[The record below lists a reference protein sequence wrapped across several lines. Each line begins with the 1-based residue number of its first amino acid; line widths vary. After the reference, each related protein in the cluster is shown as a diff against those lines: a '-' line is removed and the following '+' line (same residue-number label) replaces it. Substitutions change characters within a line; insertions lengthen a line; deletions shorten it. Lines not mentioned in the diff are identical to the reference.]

1 MRLLPLLALAFLAP
15 CVQAADEP
23 AAKPAKKA
31 GRAGAQFPESIS
43 GVSEEQYAKIRRAL
57 MATYGDETVAAARK
71 RLADLKERGRFV
83 KGRNE
88 AEDLRLEFEAARD
101 AMVKATIEAVQKL
114 DPSIEKDPLVLT
126 LNAIEELV
134 KKRGQEAAKAA
145 QEKASAE
152 ERAAAAKMPKED
164 AKPAETPATTE
175 AKSESPK
182 AMTPAELL
190 ADVEGVSA
198 EDMKKF
204 RVAAFKAQRDPK
216 VKEIKAKQAQLRK
229 EAEFLSQ
236 DEKRNMRGEFE
247 ALLADLRKAQEA
259 AVAEAAPSLSKE
271 TIVTILNAIET
282 RARDAAAKAGP
293 KKGTKTPLKP
303 FPFGEKK

>member
-1 MRLLPLLALAFLAP
+1 MRLLPFLALAFLAP

-23 AAKPAKKA
+23 AAKPAKKSA
-31 GRAGAQFPESIS
+31 RAGAQFPESVA
-43 GVSEEQYAKIRRAL
+43 GVPDEQYVKIRRAI
-57 MATYGDETVAAARK
+57 MATYGDETIAAARK
-71 RLADLKERGRFV
+71 RLAELKERTRFV

-88 AEDLRLEFEAARD
+88 AEDLRLEFETARD
-101 AMVKATIEAVQKL
+101 TMVKATIAAVQKF

-126 LNAIEELV
+126 LNAVEELV

-152 ERAAAAKMPKED
+152 ERAAAAKMPKEEGKPAEETAAKEAD
-164 AKPAETPATTE
+164 AKP
-175 AKSESPK
+175 
-182 AMTPAELL
+182 MTPAELL

-198 EDMKKF
+198 EDMRKF
-204 RVAAFKAQRDPK
+204 RIAAFKVQRDPK
-216 VKEIKAKQAQLRK
+216 VKELKAKQTQLRK

-236 DEKRNMRGEFE
+236 EEKRNMRGEFE
-247 ALLADLRKAQEA
+247 ALQADMRKAQEA
-259 AVAEAAPSLSKE
+259 AIAEAAPSLSKE
-271 TIVTILNAIET
+271 TIVTILDAVET

-293 KKGTKTPLKP
+293 KKGAKTPLKP

>member
-1 MRLLPLLALAFLAP
+1 MRLLPLLALALLAP
-15 CVQAADEP
+15 CAFAAEE
-23 AAKPAKKA
+23 AVAKPAKKA
-31 GRAGAQFPESIS
+31 ARAGAQFPESVS
-43 GVSEEQYAKIRRAL
+43 GVSDEQYAKIRRAL
-57 MATYGDETVAAARK
+57 MATYGDEAIAAARK
-71 RLADLKERGRFV
+71 RLADLKERTRFV

-88 AEDLRLEFEAARD
+88 AEDLRAEFETARE
-101 AMVKATIEAVQKL
+101 AMVKATLEAVQKF

-134 KKRGQEAAKAA
+134 KKRGQEAARAA

-152 ERAAAAKMPKED
+152 ERAAAAKENKD
-164 AKPAETPATTE
+164 AKPAEAPSAE
-175 AKSESPK
+175 AKPESPK

-198 EDMKKF
+198 EDMRKF
-204 RVAAFKAQRDPK
+204 RAAAFKAQRDPK
-216 VKEIKAKQAQLRK
+216 LKEIKAKQTQLRK

-236 DEKRNMRGEFE
+236 EEKKNMRGEFE
-247 ALLADLRKAQEA
+247 ALLADMRKAQEA
-259 AVAEAAPSLSKE
+259 AIAEAAPSLSKE
-271 TIVTILNAIET
+271 TIVTILNAVEE
-282 RARDAAAKAGP
+282 RAREAAAKAGP

>member
-1 MRLLPLLALAFLAP
+1 MRLLPFLALAFLAP

-23 AAKPAKKA
+23 AAKPAKKSA
-31 GRAGAQFPESIS
+31 RAGAQFPESVA
-43 GVSEEQYAKIRRAL
+43 GVPDEQYVKIRRAI
-57 MATYGDETVAAARK
+57 MATYGDETIAAARK
-71 RLADLKERGRFV
+71 RLAELKERTRFV

-88 AEDLRLEFEAARD
+88 AEDLRLEFETARD
-101 AMVKATIEAVQKL
+101 TMVKATIAAVQKF

-126 LNAIEELV
+126 LNAVEELV

-152 ERAAAAKMPKED
+152 ERAAAAKMPKEEGKPAEETAAKEAD
-164 AKPAETPATTE
+164 AKP
-175 AKSESPK
+175 
-182 AMTPAELL
+182 MTPAELL

-198 EDMKKF
+198 EDMRKF
-204 RVAAFKAQRDPK
+204 RIAAFKVQRDPK
-216 VKEIKAKQAQLRK
+216 VKELKAKQTQLRK

-236 DEKRNMRGEFE
+236 EEKRNMRGEFE
-247 ALLADLRKAQEA
+247 ALQADMRKAQEA
-259 AVAEAAPSLSKE
+259 AIAEAAPSLSKE
-271 TIVTILNAIET
+271 TIVTILNAVET

-293 KKGTKTPLKP
+293 KKGAKTPLKP

>member
-1 MRLLPLLALAFLAP
+1 MRPFALIALALLAP
-15 CVQAADEP
+15 CAFAAEE
-23 AAKPAKKA
+23 AVAKPAKKA
-31 GRAGAQFPESIS
+31 ARAGAQFPESVA
-43 GVSEEQYAKIRRAL
+43 GVSDEQYAKIRRAI
-57 MATYGDETVAAARK
+57 MATYADPAIAAARK
-71 RLADLKERGRFV
+71 RLADLKERSRFA

-101 AMVKATIEAVQKL
+101 AMVKATLEAAQKF

-126 LNAIEELV
+126 LNAIEEQV

-145 QEKASAE
+145 QAKASEA
-152 ERAAAAKMPKED
+152 ERAAAKEGKGE
-164 AKPAETPATTE
+164 KPAEKPVAE
-175 AKSESPK
+175 AKPEAPK

-204 RVAAFKAQRDPK
+204 RLAALKAQRDPK
-216 VKEIKAKQAQLRK
+216 VKELKAKQAQLRK

-236 DEKRNMRGEFE
+236 EEKKNLRGEFE
-247 ALLADLRKAQEA
+247 ALLQDLRKAQEA
-259 AVAEAAPSLSKE
+259 AIAESAPSLSKE
-271 TIVTILNAIET
+271 TIANILNAVEE
-282 RARDAAAKAGP
+282 RARQAAAKAGP
-293 KKGTKTPLKP
+293 KNATKTPLKP

>member
-1 MRLLPLLALAFLAP
+1 MRLFPLLALALLAP
-15 CVQAADEP
+15 CLQAADEP

-31 GRAGAQFPESIS
+31 ARPGVALPESVS
-43 GVSEEQYAKIRRAL
+43 GVPDEQLAKIRRAL
-57 MATYGDETVAAARK
+57 VATSGDKAVAAARK

-101 AMVKATIEAVQKL
+101 AMVKATLEAVQKF

-134 KKRGQEAAKAA
+134 KKRGQEAARAA

-152 ERAAAAKMPKED
+152 ERAAAAKMPKEEAKPVAETTAKGAD
-164 AKPAETPATTE
+164 AKP
-175 AKSESPK
+175 
-182 AMTPAELL
+182 MRPAELL

-198 EDMKKF
+198 EDMRKF
-204 RVAAFKAQRDPK
+204 RMAAFKAQRDPQ

-229 EAEFLSQ
+229 EAEFLSPE
-236 DEKRNMRGEFE
+236 EKKNMRGDFE
-247 ALLADLRKAQEA
+247 QLQSDLRKANLA
-259 AVAEAAPSLSKE
+259 AIAAAAPDLSKE
-271 TIVTILNAIET
+271 TLEKIYEAVETRGREAIE
-282 RARDAAAKAGP
+282 KAG
-293 KKGTKTPLKP
+293 KKKATKTPLKP

>member
-1 MRLLPLLALAFLAP
+1 MRLFSLLTLAILAP
-15 CVQAADEP
+15 CVQAAEEP

-31 GRAGAQFPESIS
+31 ARAGAQFPESVA
-43 GVSEEQYAKIRRAL
+43 GVPDEQFAKIRRAL
-57 MATYGDETVAAARK
+57 MATYADPAVTAARK
-71 RLADLKERGRFV
+71 RLADLKERSRFV

-88 AEDLRLEFEAARD
+88 AEDLRVEFETARD
-101 AMVKATIEAVQKL
+101 AMVKATLEAAQKF
-114 DPSIEKDPLVLT
+114 DPTIEKDPLVLT

-152 ERAAAAKMPKED
+152 ERATAAKMPKEEAKSAVEKAAKEAD
-164 AKPAETPATTE
+164 AKPITPG
-175 AKSESPK
+175 
-182 AMTPAELL
+182 ELL

-229 EAEFLSQ
+229 EAEFLSPE
-236 DEKRNMRGEFE
+236 EKKNMRGDFE
-247 ALLADLRKAQEA
+247 QLQADMRKAQEA
-259 AVAEAAPSLSKE
+259 AIAEAAPSLSKE
-271 TIVTILNAIET
+271 TIVTILDAVET

>member
-1 MRLLPLLALAFLAP
+1 MRLLPLIALALLAP
-15 CVQAADEP
+15 CLQAADEP

-31 GRAGAQFPESIS
+31 ARAGAQFPESVS
-43 GVSEEQYAKIRRAL
+43 GVSDEQYAKIRRAL
-57 MATYGDETVAAARK
+57 MATYGDEAVAAARK

-88 AEDLRLEFEAARD
+88 AEDLRLEFETARD
-101 AMVKATIEAVQKL
+101 AMVKATLEAAQKF
-114 DPSIEKDPLVLT
+114 DASIEKDPLVLT

-152 ERAAAAKMPKED
+152 ERAAAANKPKDE
-164 AKPAETPATTE
+164 AKPAAETTAKE
-175 AKSESPK
+175 ADAPK
-182 AMTPAELL
+182 PITPAELL

-216 VKEIKAKQAQLRK
+216 VKELKAKRTQLGK

-236 DEKRNMRGEFE
+236 EEKKNMRGEFE
-247 ALLADLRKAQEA
+247 QIQSDLRKANLA
-259 AVAEAAPSLSKE
+259 AIAQAAPDLSKE
-271 TIVTILNAIET
+271 TIEKIFEAVETRTREAIE
-282 RARDAAAKAGP
+282 KAG
-293 KKGTKTPLKP
+293 KKKATKTPLKP